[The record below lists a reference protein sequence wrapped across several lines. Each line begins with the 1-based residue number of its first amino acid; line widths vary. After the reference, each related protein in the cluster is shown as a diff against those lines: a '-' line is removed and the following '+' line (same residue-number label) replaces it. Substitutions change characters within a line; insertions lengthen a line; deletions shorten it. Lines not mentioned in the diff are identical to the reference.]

1 MCTPILLVRQDIEII
16 AVKQNFELLGTAL
29 FVLPFL
35 RYLGMILL
43 MLACPLAYESFR
55 RKSKQRVIY
64 VVCTKSEKFDFK
76 TIKFWNQAK
85 ALGTK
90 LIVGVVGKNQPDMV
104 CNACSSASVD
114 EVIAEA
120 PAKAD
125 LIFLER
131 QQIDYVVFL
140 TGQTGL
146 VTDEVIA
153 MGACLVLGDDHVA
166 RPLNLKEDTK
176 KA

>member
-1 MCTPILLVRQDIEII
+1 MFVLSQAKQIVG
-16 AVKQNFELLGTAL
+16 VKQHFEMLGTAL
-29 FVLPFL
+29 FVLPYL
-35 RYLGMILL
+35 RYLGVIVL

-55 RKSKQRVIY
+55 RNSKQRVIY
-64 VVCTKSEKFDFK
+64 VACTKSEKFDYK

-85 ALGTK
+85 AIGTK

-104 CNACSSASVD
+104 CNACSAASVD

-125 LIFLER
+125 LMFLER
-131 QQIDYVVFL
+131 QNIDYVVFSM
-140 TGQTGL
+140 GQTGL

-153 MGACLVLGDDHVA
+153 MGACLVVGDDHVA
-166 RPLNLKEDTK
+166 RPLKLKEDSK
-176 KA
+176 KV